1 MSSSETDGSGVA
13 VGLTSPAAAPSSG
26 TSAYRTWMVGLLA
39 AAYAVNLLD
48 RQIINIVAEPIKR
61 DLGLSD
67 AQLGAITGLSFALL
81 YSVVALPIAR
91 LADRG
96 NRVRIIGVAILIWS
110 VFTAACG
117 AATSFLQLL
126 LLRVG
131 VGVGEAGC
139 APPSQSLIADEFPP
153 NRRAGAL
160 AIFWLGAPIGAAL
173 GLIAGGVLVSN
184 IGWRWTIVAAGA
196 PGLLIGLLV
205 LKTLRDPRL
214 SSKIPPAPQPPLG
227 SVLKRLLARRS
238 FVFVMLGC
246 GLLSF
251 TNYASMAFA
260 ASFYL
265 RIHEAQ
271 LESLSMSLGL
281 EPIAIIGMG
290 LGLLGGAGGALG
302 AIIGGQLGN
311 HLGERDPRWL
321 VLISAAGSALCAAG
335 YLAMF
340 SVPDV
345 RVSLCIFFIA
355 GFFSNLWA
363 GPGTLALQRLA
374 EAPARAT
381 ALAVNL
387 FVSSALGLGL
397 GPLMTGILS
406 DYFSVS
412 QGIAQGLR
420 TALLCAPLAGLLSA
434 AFYVAASI
442 GLSRQIA
449 VAEAGEPV

>member
-1 MSSSETDGSGVA
+1 MSSSETDVSTAAGP
-13 VGLTSPAAAPSSG
+13 TSPAALALSKG
-26 TSAYRTWMVGLLA
+26 ALYRNWMVGLLA
-39 AAYAVNLLD
+39 AAYALNLLD

-67 AQLGAITGLSFALL
+67 AQLGAVTGLSFALL

-96 NRVRIIGVAILIWS
+96 DRVRVVGVAILIWS
-110 VFTAACG
+110 AFTAACG
-117 AATSFLQLL
+117 AATSFVQLL
-126 LLRVG
+126 LMRVG

-153 NRRAGAL
+153 NRRSSAL

-173 GLIAGGVLVSN
+173 GLVAGGLLVSN
-184 IGWRWTIVAAGA
+184 IGWRWTVVAAGV
-196 PGLLIGLLV
+196 PGLLIGTLV

-214 SSKIPPAPQPPLG
+214 ALTTKRPPPPPLG
-227 SVLKRLLARRS
+227 MVLRRLLARRS
-238 FVFVMLGC
+238 FVLVMLGC

-265 RIHEAQ
+265 RVHEAQ
-271 LESLSMSLGL
+271 LDALGASLGL
-281 EPIAIIGMG
+281 EPIAIIGLG

-302 AIIGGQLGN
+302 ALTGGQLGN
-311 HLGERDPRWL
+311 RLGGLDARWL
-321 VLISAAGSALCAAG
+321 VFVPAIGSALCAAG
-335 YLAMF
+335 YIAMF

-363 GPGTLALQRLA
+363 GPGTLALSRLA
-374 EAPARAT
+374 EVPTRAT
-381 ALAVNL
+381 ALALNL
-387 FVSSALGLGL
+387 FVNSAIGLGL
-397 GPLMTGILS
+397 GPFLIGILS
-406 DYFSVS
+406 DHFSTA
-412 QGIAQGLR
+412 QGIAEGLR
-420 TALLCAPLAGLLSA
+420 TALLCASLAGMLSA
-434 AFYVAASI
+434 ACYLAASI
-442 GLSRQIA
+442 GLKRQIA
-449 VAEAGEPV
+449 VAEGEVAA